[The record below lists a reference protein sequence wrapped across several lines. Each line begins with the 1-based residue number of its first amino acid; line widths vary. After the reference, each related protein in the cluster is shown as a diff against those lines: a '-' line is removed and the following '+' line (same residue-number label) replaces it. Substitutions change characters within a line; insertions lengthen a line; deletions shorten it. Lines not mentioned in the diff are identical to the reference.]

1 MNKNEFISRL
11 SDEVF
16 TQVECDGTLNPHALG
31 YNTGIAKAVSLA
43 YDLDEPE
50 KVVIPYKVGKYIDK
64 CKEGGLTFIN
74 MIDKGDYPSKMHFW
88 LANNPENHEKL
99 AKAWVLGHTVEE
111 EEDEYYIIIAKDKDD
126 WGYVYIDR
134 LGSPDFTNYLKYIPT
149 FTEKE
154 IRKMDELFMAFA
166 VKVGDV

>member
-50 KVVIPYKVGKYIDK
+50 KVVVPYKVGKYIDK

-154 IRKMDELFMAFA
+154 IRKMDERFMAFA

>member
-11 SDEVF
+11 SDEIF

-50 KVVIPYKVGKYIDK
+50 KVVVPYKVGKYIDK

-154 IRKMDELFMAFA
+154 IRKMDERFMAFA

>member
-154 IRKMDELFMAFA
+154 IRKMDERFMAFA

>member
-16 TQVECDGTLNPHALG
+16 TQVECDGTLNPHTLG

-50 KVVIPYKVGKYIDK
+50 KVVIPYKVGEYIDK
-64 CKEGGLTFIN
+64 CKEENLTFIN
-74 MIDKGDYPSKMHFW
+74 MIDKGSYPSKMYFW

-99 AKAWVLGHTVEE
+99 AKAWVLGHMVEE
-111 EEDEYYIIIAKDKDD
+111 EEDEYYIIIAKDKDG
-126 WGYVYIDR
+126 WGYSYIDR
-134 LGSPDFTNYLKYIPT
+134 LGSPDFTNYLKDIPT

-154 IRKMDELFMAFA
+154 IRKMDERFMAFA
-166 VKVGDV
+166 VKAGDV

>member
-16 TQVECDGTLNPHALG
+16 TQVGCDGTLNPHALG

-64 CKEGGLTFIN
+64 CKEENLTFIN
-74 MIDKGDYPSKMHFW
+74 MIDKGSYPSKMYFW

-111 EEDEYYIIIAKDKDD
+111 GEDEYYIIIAKDKDD
-126 WGYVYIDR
+126 WGYIYIDR
-134 LGSPDFTNYLKYIPT
+134 LGSPNFTNYLEGIPT

-154 IRKMDELFMAFA
+154 IRKMNERFMAFA